1 MLYSLLYTAL
11 AIQWNLQIKD
21 TLGPTVLS
29 AIERSSSRRSM
40 ENNNYYKLC
49 LVERLSSSRGAIGS
63 TKTMRVHQNVHYHA
77 CSQDA
82 SCTVFQGPFREMI
95 AI

>member
-40 ENNNYYKLC
+40 ENSNYYKLC

-63 TKTMRVHQNVHYHA
+63 TIRQCMWTKMCIIMHA
-77 CSQDA
+77 VKMHD
-82 SCTVFQGPFREMI
+82 VLYF
-95 AI
+95 

>member
-11 AIQWNLQIKD
+11 AIQWNLHIKD
-21 TLGPTVLS
+21 TLGPTALS
-29 AIERSSSRRSM
+29 AIERSSSRRSV

-49 LVERLSSSRGAIGS
+49 LVERLSSSCGARFYY
-63 TKTMRVHQNVHYHA
+63 KTMHMHVHQNVHYHA

-82 SCTVFQGPFREMI
+82 
-95 AI
+95 

>member
-21 TLGPTVLS
+21 SLGPTVLS

-40 ENNNYYKLC
+40 ENNYYYKLC
-49 LVERLSSSRGAIGS
+49 LVERLSIVMCNVAVKMHDVLYSGGAIPDHFLRILYLALLLNR
-63 TKTMRVHQNVHYHA
+63 TT
-77 CSQDA
+77 
-82 SCTVFQGPFREMI
+82 F
-95 AI
+95 